1 MGSATGFATNP
12 PHELLI
18 FAATGGQGILANRRM
33 GAAMQKGQG
42 WDGAVDLVRRQ
53 LRMLTDIA
61 SEIHLTT
68 DDTGRA
74 LSLSEAEWSAW
85 VDFLRSGPM
94 PAKPRLSELLYRVG
108 VTSYNLASLTEPNL
122 YQPARTW

>member
-1 MGSATGFATNP
+1 
-12 PHELLI
+12 
-18 FAATGGQGILANRRM
+18 
-33 GAAMQKGQG
+33 MQKGPG
-42 WDGAVDLVRRQ
+42 WDGAMDLVRRQ
-53 LRMLTDIA
+53 LRMLADIA